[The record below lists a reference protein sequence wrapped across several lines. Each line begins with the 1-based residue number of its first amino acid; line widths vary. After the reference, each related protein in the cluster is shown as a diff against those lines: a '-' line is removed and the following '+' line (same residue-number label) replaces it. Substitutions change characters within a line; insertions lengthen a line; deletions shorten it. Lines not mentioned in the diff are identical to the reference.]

1 MNVKCPECGAWIYV
15 VEEDSGGDAME
26 VKCPKC
32 GTSIYVV
39 KPMGEK
45 IKNKRDK
52 DFLDVKILEIREMK
66 KTSPYRYT
74 YNYIQPENILEV
86 IEAKVNINGRQ
97 YKFKMWQIAKIPGY
111 WKVYIIKSLSH
122 YCGSIKTKNFYADE
136 DNDIYVKQKFGII
149 EGVNKSKIKLPK
161 ERMEEIAEKLG
172 FELKEGDEGL
182 RLYLGEKY
190 SENPPLSQ
198 RHNLIEKLIK
208 CWIAFWEP
216 TMI

>member
-45 IKNKRDK
+45 MKNKRDK
-52 DFLDVKILEIREMK
+52 DFLDVKILEIEETK
-66 KTSPYRYT
+66 KTSPYKDTKSEDVLKALR
-74 YNYIQPENILEV
+74 V
-86 IEAKVNINGRQ
+86 KANINGEIYEFRI
-97 YKFKMWQIAKIPGY
+97 WQIAKKPEYRGM
-111 WKVYIIKSLSH
+111 VYVVKSVSH
-122 YCGSIKTKNFYADE
+122 YCGSVKTKNFQVDE

-198 RHNLIEKLIK
+198 RPELIEKLIK